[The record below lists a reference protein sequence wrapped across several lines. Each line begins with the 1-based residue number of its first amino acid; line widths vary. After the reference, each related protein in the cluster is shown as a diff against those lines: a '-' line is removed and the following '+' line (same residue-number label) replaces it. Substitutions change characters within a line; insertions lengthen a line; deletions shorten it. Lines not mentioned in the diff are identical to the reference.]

1 MLYSSFPDVYA
12 NTLLLFRY
20 TLAAY
25 EDCNF
30 LNEILLFDIFCT
42 DARGYAIYRCL
53 V

>member
-1 MLYSSFPDVYA
+1 MLYLSFPDVYS
-12 NTLLLFRY
+12 NRLLLFRY

-30 LNEILLFDIFCT
+30 LNEIISFDFFVRTPEVTQFI
-42 DARGYAIYRCL
+42 G